1 MNSTLFDTELAKLN
15 PEQRAA
21 VEEIEGP
28 VMVIAGPGTG
38 KTQIL
43 TLRIANIL
51 RQTDISPQNILALTF
66 TEAAAFE
73 MKSRLARII
82 GTAAYRVKIATFH
95 SFCNDIIQE
104 HSVYFQDLM
113 MAEAITE
120 LEQILL
126 MEEIFSETELKE
138 LKPFNKAELYLRPAL
153 QSIGN
158 LKKEGITPALFAE
171 AIDKQ
176 EAAIRS
182 AEDLYSTRGKT
193 KGQIK
198 KEYQKQLRQVARNR
212 ELTIVYQ
219 KYQEQ
224 LRLRKRYDF
233 NDMLI
238 EVIEEFHRNEE
249 LLLAV
254 QEQYQ
259 YFLVDEHQDTN
270 AAQNAIVELLASF
283 HDNPNLFVVGDEKQ
297 AIFRFQGASLEN
309 FLYFTSLYPTAKL
322 INLVNNYRSSQ
333 TILDAATSLIRNNP
347 ANATLESSRVRLLAQ
362 ADRPVHEI
370 KIAASENYH
379 TEYYFVADTI
389 RAAMD
394 RGTPGEEIVILARNN
409 KDLKPMMDA
418 LEKSGVQF
426 SIESDTNLLQDL
438 TVQKLIQILRAVS
451 TLGTDEDLVRALH
464 IDCLEVD
471 PLDVYHLIQLS
482 KEKKISLWDLIDKK
496 MYTDSLLLSNSEAM
510 VACLQRFKSWKKVS
524 YNSSFDYLF
533 TTILHESGIL
543 EQVMHLPNTI
553 DVMDKLVT
561 LFQDIQ
567 VQMQNQRFY
576 TLENF
581 LMYIDSLD
589 MHNIALATTA
599 KTSQENAVRLM
610 TAHRSKGLEFDIVFV
625 INAFD
630 GHWGNS
636 RKKSELIKIPW
647 EHLTVTMTEQAE
659 VEANEDERRL
669 FYVALTRARKE
680 LWLTY
685 AKHTLEGK
693 EQAPSQFISEID
705 PAFKT
710 DVSLEQYEQTF
721 IKTRNR
727 IFTPVAKE
735 NKGSQSFLENKD
747 YFAKLFRKK
756 GLSAT
761 ALNHYLKCPWIY
773 FFKDLIGIPEIKVKQ
788 QMYGTAVHYA
798 LHRYINESKKRDVS
812 VEQMIEWYRYALSN
826 EPLTQAIFDELDA
839 RGAEVLKGYF
849 TTVMGEWEHER
860 LSEQKI
866 EGVRIGEG
874 VTLKGKIDM
883 IELLPEEDGSPSKQ
897 AIVYDFKTTRP
908 KSRGEIE
915 GTTQKSTGDY
925 KRQLV
930 FYQLL
935 INEYYATQWQMQQGV
950 IEFLE
955 PNESGNYKN
964 EAFTITDTE
973 VSELKEL
980 ITKTAEEITTL
991 SFWNKKCD
999 DKDCEYCRIRSF
1011 ITDDLTDPE

>member
-51 RQTDISPQNILALTF
+51 KQTDISPDNILALTF

-95 SFCNDIIQE
+95 SFCNDVIQE

-120 LEQILL
+120 LDQILL

-158 LKKEGITPALFAE
+158 LKKEGISPALFAT
-171 AIDKQ
+171 AIEKQ
-176 EAAIRS
+176 EAAILA

-198 KEYQKQLRQVARNR
+198 KDYQKQLKQVAKNR
-212 ELTIVYQ
+212 ELNIVYQ

-238 EVIEEFHRNEE
+238 EVIEEFRRNEE

-362 ADRPVHEI
+362 AERPLHEI

-379 TEYYFVADTI
+379 TEFYFVADTI
-389 RAAMD
+389 KEAMAQ
-394 RGTPGEEIVILARNN
+394 GTPGEEIVILARTN
-409 KDLKPMMDA
+409 KDLQPMMDA
-418 LEKSGVQF
+418 LEKTGIQF

-482 KEKKISLWDLIDKK
+482 KEKRVSLWDLVDKK
-496 MYTDSLLLSNSEAM
+496 LYTDSLLLSQSEALTT
-510 VACLQRFKSWKKVS
+510 CLQRFKAWKKMS
-524 YNSSFDYLF
+524 FNSSFDYLF

-589 MHNIALATTA
+589 THNISLATTA

-610 TAHRSKGLEFDIVFV
+610 TTHRSKGLEFDIVFV
-625 INAFD
+625 INVFD

-636 RKKSELIKIPW
+636 RKRNELFKLPW

-659 VEANEDERRL
+659 IEANEDERRL
-669 FYVALTRARKE
+669 FYVALTRARKQ
-680 LWLTY
+680 LWVTY

-693 EQAPSQFISEID
+693 EQAPSQFITEIA
-705 PAFKT
+705 PEFRT
-710 DVSLEQYEQTF
+710 NIPLQEYEENF
-721 IKTRNR
+721 IANRNR
-727 IFTPVAKE
+727 IFTPVSRE
-735 NKGSQSFLENKD
+735 NNGSKSFLENKD
-747 YFAKLFRKK
+747 YFIKLFRKK

-798 LHRYINESKKRDVS
+798 LQRYINESKKRTVT
-812 VEQMIEWYRYALSN
+812 VEQMIEWYRYSLSN
-826 EPLTQAIFDELDA
+826 EPLTQTIFDELDA
-839 RGAEVLKGYF
+839 RGVEVLKGYY
-849 TTVMGEWEHER
+849 TTVMGEWKHER

-866 EGVRIGEG
+866 DGVRIREG
-874 VTLKGKIDM
+874 ITLKGKIDM
-883 IELLPEEDGSPSKQ
+883 IELLPGVDGSVGKEVV
-897 AIVYDFKTTRP
+897 VYDFKTTKP

-915 GTTQKSTGDY
+915 GTTQNSTGDY

-935 INEYYATQWQMQQGV
+935 MNEYYGTQRQMTQGV

-955 PNESGNYKN
+955 PNESGNYKS
-964 EAFTITDTE
+964 EAFSIDDTE
-973 VSELKEL
+973 VSDLKEL
-980 ITKTAEEITTL
+980 IIKTAQEITDL
-991 SFWNKKCD
+991 AFWNKKCD
-999 DKDCEYCRIRSF
+999 DADCEYCRIRSF
-1011 ITDDLTDPE
+1011 IRDDLTGQE